1 MNIKTGEL
9 DNDLIVTLPVGRNL
23 PWYAAYSALANPLVG
38 AGVFLAQKIFEDQIN
53 RMTSAKYKVSGTVD
67 LPVVEFISIFNDS
80 IRETPEAEAASEF
93 GDVKSKID
101 VEPSPTET
109 Q

>member
-1 MNIKTGEL
+1 
-9 DNDLIVTLPVGRNL
+9 
-23 PWYAAYSALANPLVG
+23 
-38 AGVFLAQKIFEDQIN
+38 
-53 RMTSAKYKVSGTVD
+53 
-67 LPVVEFISIFNDS
+67 VVEFISIFNDS